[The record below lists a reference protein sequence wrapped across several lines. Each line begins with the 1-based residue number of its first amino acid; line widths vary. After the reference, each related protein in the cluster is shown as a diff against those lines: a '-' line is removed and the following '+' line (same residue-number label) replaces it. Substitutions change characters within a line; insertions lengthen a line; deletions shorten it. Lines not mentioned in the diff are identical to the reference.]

1 MVQVATQQASNPVSK
16 IYIGQ
21 LVRYLSNDPDNNYN
35 YSIFYCSVAVRSTY
49 VKVVMFSGEEFIN
62 RWKAGL

>member
-1 MVQVATQQASNPVSK
+1 MVQVATQQASNPVSI

-35 YSIFYCSVAVRSTY
+35 
-49 VKVVMFSGEEFIN
+49 K
-62 RWKAGL
+62 LL